1 MPFRFNIGDSI
12 CFTMLSNDS
21 KIRKVIKG
29 IVINRMV
36 AKNQG
41 FRMILKNN
49 NLTHIIQNDNQFRIN
64 STARLYTLRGVDR
77 NQYINIDE
85 QELSEQTIL
94 LLEFN

>member
-12 CFTMLSNDS
+12 CFTLLSNDS
-21 KIRKVIKG
+21 KTRKVIKG
-29 IVINRMV
+29 VVIKRMV
-36 AKNQG
+36 SKNQG

-49 NLTHIIQNDNQFRIN
+49 NLTHIIKNDSQLSIN
-64 STARLYTLRGVDR
+64 STAKLYTLRGVDK
-77 NQYINIDE
+77 NQYINIEE